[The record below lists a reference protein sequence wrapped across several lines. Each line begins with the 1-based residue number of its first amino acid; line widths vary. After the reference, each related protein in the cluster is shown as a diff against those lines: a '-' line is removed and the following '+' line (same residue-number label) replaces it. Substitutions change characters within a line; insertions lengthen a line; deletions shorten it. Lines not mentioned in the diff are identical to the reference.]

1 MAETKQQIAQKLT
14 QQAGEKLKTF
24 MATHYDPTDE
34 SQTRKGGGGVG
45 AFNKPVQFGDVA
57 MGLRKY
63 KQGTLIE
70 IPELKDVKTPYG
82 DGVFRVNDKKNAR
95 YNKGNDSFD
104 IAVSSSLPNAEELR
118 KRIGNNTFHFK
129 IVENKPMVNTTKK
142 LPALGNSMSTN
153 TARTSTTPSQP
164 PTAKRN
170 ALMGLLSRGQSG
182 QPVKQETKPVLSAGL
197 DKLKSVGQKVM
208 SAVSNVNPLST
219 KNMLQNSKQYGSD
232 WYKKNK
238 VKVDKDLAK

>member
-24 MATHYDPTDE
+24 AATHYDPTDE

-82 DGVFRVNDKKNAR
+82 DGVFRVNDKKNVR
-95 YNKGNDSFD
+95 YNKGGDNFD
-104 IAVSSSLPNAEELR
+104 IAVSSSVPNAEELR

-129 IVENKPMVNTTKK
+129 VVENTPMANTVKK
-142 LPALGNSMSTN
+142 TPALGNSMSTN
-153 TARTSTTPSQP
+153 TAQTSTTPSQP
-164 PTAKRN
+164 TAKRN
-170 ALMGLLSRGQSG
+170 ILTKLMAN
-182 QPVKQETKPVLSAGL
+182 TKPATQTQPSSALS
-197 DKLKSVGQKVM
+197 KLKSVGQKVM

-219 KNMLQNSKQYGSD
+219 KNMMQTAKQYGSD

-238 VKVDKDLAK
+238 VKVDQSLNK